1 MQKKCEVDGC
11 DKEVWSNGG
20 RWGCRP
26 FSLSARYC
34 RKHVRWIEQ
43 YGSTN
48 PPKYAQGS
56 LEFRFWK
63 HVNKGGE
70 DECWEWTADTSRNGY
85 GGIWDNERK
94 KNSSAHRV
102 SYEIHKGEIPAG
114 LVVMHTCDNPK
125 CVNPKHLVLGT
136 YKDNTQDM
144 LQKGRRKAYRAFGEN
159 NPVSKLTLE
168 QAKFIKANP
177 ELGHKQIAD
186 MFGVSPNCIRG
197 VRIGRTWK
205 DA

>member
-1 MQKKCEVDGC
+1 MAKCSVDGC
-11 DKEVWSNGG
+11 NNETWASGKRIKRVTNVNA
-20 RWGCRP
+20 
-26 FSLSARYC
+26 LKYC
-34 RKHVRWIEQ
+34 RKHCRRIDN
-43 YGSTN
+43 YGSPEDKKSSKN
-48 PPKYAQGS
+48 P
-56 LEFRFWK
+56 LHVRFWQY
-63 HVNKGGE
+63 VSVGSE
-70 DECWEWTADTSRNGY
+70 DECWEWAAGSRNKSGY
-85 GGIWDNERK
+85 GSIWDNDK
-94 KNSSAHRV
+94 KSSIATHRL

-144 LQKGRRKAYRAFGEN
+144 LKKGRHTAYRAFGEDN
-159 NPVSKLTLE
+159 VRSKLTLE
-168 QAKFIKANP
+168 QAKYINAHP
-177 ELGHKQIAD
+177 ELGHKQLAS